1 MTIDRDNLTLKTTFN
16 SAAERYH
23 DRRPNYPPELF
34 NKLVTKTHLAKHAQL
49 LEIGPGTG
57 QATKSLAERGYHI
70 TAIELGDALASKAR
84 EVLASYPSVA
94 VITGAFE
101 DVELPSE
108 HYDIV
113 YSATAIHWVKP
124 EVKFT
129 KPFQLLKADGYLA
142 IIHTEHI
149 SDEVGDKFFRAS
161 WPIYRKYDST
171 DTPTETPGFELP
183 KLNAL
188 RPPEKIDET
197 LFSLESFTVF
207 PMTVSYSSQDY
218 IDLLATYSPHLAL
231 PEDKRAGFLGEIKA
245 LIDKDFGGQMDKHY
259 GMTLTIARK
268 K

>member
-1 MTIDRDNLTLKTTFN
+1 MNNNLSLKTTFN
-16 SAAERYH
+16 AAAERYYA
-23 DRRPNYPPELF
+23 RRPNYPPGLF
-34 NKLVTKTHLAKHAQL
+34 EKLVADTHLPAYAEL

-57 QATKSLAERGYHI
+57 QATKPLAERGHHI
-70 TAIELGDALASKAR
+70 TAVELGDALAAKAR
-84 EVLASYPSVA
+84 DVLASCPNA
-94 VITGAFE
+94 DVITGAFE

-108 HYDIV
+108 HYDLV

-129 KPFQLLKADGYLA
+129 KPHQLLKANGYLV
-142 IIHTEHI
+142 IIHTEHV
-149 SDEVGDKFFRAS
+149 SDEVGDKFFHAS

-183 KLNAL
+183 KLKAL

-207 PMTVSYSSQDY
+207 PMTVSYSSQEY

-231 PEDKRAGFLGEIKA
+231 SGEKRAGFLGEIEA
-245 LIDKDFGGQMDKHY
+245 LIDKDFGGRMHKHY
-259 GMTLTIARK
+259 GMTLTVARK
-268 K
+268 L